1 MFVDVHNTSGV
12 ENGSALHPYHLIQSA
27 IEATKAPGDVVS
39 VANGV
44 TIDGLTID
52 GHNAAITTGGATLN
66 GVSVN
71 ASSGVSNVDQLGTL
85 FRIAGLTVQ
94 NNVIKNF
101 TKFGVLGDGDD
112 YLTSTPFVSSGNVI
126 RNNKI
131 DNVPAVDTAPIGTFL
146 QGRGISI
153 EDTFYASVTGN
164 VITRAATGI
173 QRL

>member
-1 MFVDVHNTSGV
+1 M
-12 ENGSALHPYHLIQSA
+12 
-27 IEATKAPGDVVS
+27 
-39 VANGV
+39 
-44 TIDGLTID
+44 
-52 GHNAAITTGGATLN
+52 
-66 GVSVN
+66 
-71 ASSGVSNVDQLGTL
+71 
-85 FRIAGLTVQ
+85 
-94 NNVIKNF
+94 IKNF